1 MFPLSDENPTVRTPV
16 TTYALIAAIVG
27 VWVFVQGAGLN
38 TEALAVSICNLGMV
52 PGELTKQAP
61 LGTSVPLGPG
71 MVCVV
76 DDWAINTWTP
86 ITSMF
91 LHGGWGH
98 LIGNLLFFWVFGNNV
113 EDSMGRVRF
122 LVFYLLCGIIAAAS
136 HVLLDPDS
144 AIPTVGAS
152 GAISGVLGAYLILY
166 PKVHVRMLF
175 WFLLFIRI
183 IRVPAWAVLLW
194 WFFWQVVAGLP
205 QLMQVNREVSGGVA
219 VWAHIG
225 GFVAGVV
232 LVKLFVNHDLHRRRL
247 AMTDARDAFQSV

>member
-1 MFPLSDENPTVRTPV
+1 MFPLSDENPTVRTPI
-16 TTYALIAAIVG
+16 TTYVLIAVIVG
-27 VWVFVQGAGLN
+27 VWVLVQGAGLDQ
-38 TEALAVSICNLGMV
+38 EALAASVCNLGMV
-52 PGELTKQAP
+52 PGEISRQAP

-76 DDWAINTWTP
+76 DDQAINIWTP

-98 LIGNLLFFWVFGNNV
+98 LLGNLLFFWVFGNNV

-122 LVFYLLCGIIAAAS
+122 LVFYLLCGVIAAGS
-136 HVLLDPDS
+136 HIVLDPRS
-144 AIPTVGAS
+144 PIPTVGAS

-166 PKVHVRMLF
+166 PKVRVRMLF
-175 WFLLFIRI
+175 WFLLFIRV

-205 QLMQVNREVSGGVA
+205 QLMTVNREVSGGVA

-232 LVKLFVNHDLHRRRL
+232 LVKLFVNEELHRRRL
-247 AMTDARDAFQSV
+247 AITDARDAFQGI